1 MVSLCRVEPS
11 PYLYTNVIASTVYRN
26 NLVIQSTETLLPVV
40 LKIKRR
46 TNKQLKLGMIA
57 RKWQRNHDAA
67 VVKVD
72 VL

>member
-1 MVSLCRVEPS
+1 
-11 PYLYTNVIASTVYRN
+11 
-26 NLVIQSTETLLPVV
+26 VIQSTETLLPVV